1 MKMNNI
7 FFVKLSLFSL
17 FILFHFLASHTD
29 HTNVFIFIIFSSFSL
44 IYISFPTPF
53 SYFYIDKKIV
63 VLDILKQVLYVVV
76 LPLLTLI
83 TASLTNGI
91 FHDVLDIFYIA
102 LILLSLPCITPLLNK
117 VFSVGIQ
124 HLNVLDVVLMSSSV
138 FPLMILNFPKITLVV
153 MHDTVPFT

>member
-1 MKMNNI
+1 M
-7 FFVKLSLFSL
+7 KLSLFSL

-29 HTNVFIFIIFSSFSL
+29 HTNVFIFIFIFIFIIFSSFSL
-44 IYISFPTPF
+44 IYISFPMPF

-138 FPLMILNFPKITLVV
+138 FPLMILTFPKITLVV